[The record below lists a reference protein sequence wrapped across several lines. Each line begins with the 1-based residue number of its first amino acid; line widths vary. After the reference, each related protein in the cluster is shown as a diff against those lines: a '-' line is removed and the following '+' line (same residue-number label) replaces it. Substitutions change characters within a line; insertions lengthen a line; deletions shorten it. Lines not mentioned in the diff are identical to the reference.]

1 MYIWRRLVSDI
12 EESRQYELQSRYGV
26 LPVTDEALSAEN
38 DVTFIQLERFQHSAF
53 FTIWKILVALV
64 LSIAVLGYLK
74 MRSHTRNTFFSLVD
88 TFCFTILGSGAFLLF
103 SLFVLDCLLFLL
115 FCCKII
121 FLFLQK
127 DAKILHGCNSNIDHI
142 LLNDILNVLKEPRK
156 VLFHWKKISNKLI
169 SPTLKASLSLLFT
182 VTVTF
187 YGLHCAHRVL
197 KVNEIDIPIRE
208 LPSSLEQFSIVQVCD
223 FHIGPW
229 LWKEHVEKVVDKV
242 NDLHP
247 DIVVIVGDLV
257 DLTTDKVLDA
267 IQPLERLTS
276 KKGIF
281 FVGALDE
288 ESSCFTQNFL
298 RCLKSPPILQI
309 FRPSVVYFILVN
321 VPRMKKNDHD
331 SRKAKNVTRV
341 TMTTT
346 WAILKT
352 FINTSETGIKV
363 LSNESVKI
371 AVTRMIKKRAAF
383 IWLELK
389 ISVRARSDNQTEAL
403 VHVGSAMPVVLL
415 THQPSAAKQ
424 AILTDQKFDL
434 ILSGHTHGGQFFPV
448 SLVVYLSVPYFYG
461 LYHVKEST
469 YLYVSS
475 GVGFW
480 GIPMRFMAPPEVAV
494 LSLVTDTGSSHAA
507 INRA

>member
-38 DVTFIQLERFQHSAF
+38 DVTFIQLERFNIRHF
-53 FTIWKILVALV
+53 LPF
-64 LSIAVLGYLK
+64 G
-74 MRSHTRNTFFSLVD
+74 RSL
-88 TFCFTILGSGAFLLF
+88 
-103 SLFVLDCLLFLL
+103 
-115 FCCKII
+115 
-121 FLFLQK
+121 
-127 DAKILHGCNSNIDHI
+127 
-142 LLNDILNVLKEPRK
+142 
-156 VLFHWKKISNKLI
+156 
-169 SPTLKASLSLLFT
+169 
-182 VTVTF
+182 
-187 YGLHCAHRVL
+187 VL

-281 FVGALDE
+281 FVGG
-288 ESSCFTQNFL
+288 N
-298 RCLKSPPILQI
+298 
-309 FRPSVVYFILVN
+309 
-321 VPRMKKNDHD
+321 HD
-331 SRKAKNVTRV
+331 YYLGDIENLYKH
-341 TMTTT
+341 
-346 WAILKT
+346 LE
-352 FINTSETGIKV
+352 ETGIKV

-371 AVTRMIKKRAAF
+371 CRDADDKEESCFYLVGT
-383 IWLELK
+383 ED
-389 ISVRARSDNQTEAL
+389 ISQGQGLITKQRSGRNFSLTQAL
-403 VHVGSAMPVVLL
+403 VGVDSEMPVVLL
-415 THQPSAAKQ
+415 THQPSAAKR
-424 AILTDQKFDL
+424 AILTDQRFDL

-494 LSLVTDTGSSHAA
+494 LSLVSDTGSSHAA